1 MNFIFWNLE
10 KKPAC
15 YDVIIDIVIE
25 KNIDII
31 AIAEFPIGPDET
43 KTFLSKLKTIDSNF
57 EWLQPVTKEKVMV
70 FYNKNNA
77 IVSNQYNEGKV
88 AIKKISSI
96 TSKVNAYVAYCH
108 LESKVNINDEEQAER
123 VTKLKETLCSFE
135 KDIDD
140 KDGFLLLC
148 GDLNMN
154 PFEKGLIK
162 ANGLNAVMDS
172 SIAKKYSRKVQ
183 GQSYKFFY
191 NPMWGFLG
199 DLGKGNVSG
208 TYYFNP
214 SNHIQYFWNVF
225 DQVLLRPEA
234 IPYFDKEALNILT
247 STMHYNLLKKS
258 GAIDDKQYSDHLP
271 IIFKL
276 NI

>member
-25 KNIDII
+25 KNIDVI

-57 EWLQPVTKEKVMV
+57 EWLQLVTKEKVMV

>member
-25 KNIDII
+25 KNIDVI
-31 AIAEFPIGPDET
+31 AIAEFSIGPDET

>member
-1 MNFIFWNLE
+1 MNLIFWNLE

-25 KNIDII
+25 KNIDVI

-108 LESKVNINDEEQAER
+108 LESKVNINDDEQAER

>member
-25 KNIDII
+25 KNIDVI

-108 LESKVNINDEEQAER
+108 LESKVNINDDEQAER

>member
-1 MNFIFWNLE
+1 MNFLFWNVE
-10 KKPAC
+10 KKPTC
-15 YDVIIDIVIE
+15 YDVIIDVVE
-25 KNIDII
+25 DNNIDVI
-31 AIAEFPIGPDET
+31 AIAEFPVGPDEVR
-43 KTFLSKLKTIDSNF
+43 TFLNKLRKKDFNF
-57 EWLQPVTKEKVMV
+57 ELLQAVAREKVLV
-70 FYNKNNA
+70 FFNKTNA
-77 IVSNQYNEGKV
+77 IVKNQYNEGKV
-88 AIKKISSI
+88 AIKMITTN
-96 TSKVNAYVAYCH
+96 TSKVNAYVAFCH
-108 LESKVNINDEEQAER
+108 LESKVNINDDEQAER

-135 KDIDD
+135 NDIDD

-172 SIAKKYSRKVQ
+172 SIAKKKSRKVQ

-208 TYYFNP
+208 TYYFNS

-234 IPYFDKEALNILT
+234 IPYFEKEALDILT
-247 STMHYNLLKKS
+247 STTHYNLLKKS

>member
-1 MNFIFWNLE
+1 MNFLFWNTE
-10 KKPAC
+10 KKSAC
-15 YDVIIDIVIE
+15 YDVIIDIVVE
-25 KNIDII
+25 KNIDVI
-31 AIAEFPIGPDET
+31 AIAEFPIGPDEA

-57 EWLQPVTKEKVMV
+57 ELLQTVTIEKVLV
-70 FYNKNNA
+70 FYNKANA
-77 IVSNQYNEGKV
+77 IVLNQYNEGKV
-88 AIKKISSI
+88 AIKKISAK
-96 TSKVNAYVAYCH
+96 TFKVNAYIAFCH

-135 KDIDD
+135 NDIDD

-172 SIAKKYSRKVQ
+172 SIAKRKSRTVQ

-247 STMHYNLLKKS
+247 STTHYNLLKKS

>member
-1 MNFIFWNLE
+1 MNFLFWNTE
-10 KKPAC
+10 KKPTC
-15 YDVIIDIVIE
+15 FDVIVDIVVE
-25 KNIDII
+25 KNINVI

-43 KTFLSKLKTIDSNF
+43 KSFLSKLKTIDSNF
-57 EWLQPVTKEKVMV
+57 EWLQPMTKEKVLV
-70 FYNKNNA
+70 FYNKANA
-77 IVSNQYNEGKV
+77 NVQNQYNEGKV
-88 AIKKISSI
+88 AIKKISAI
-96 TSKVNAYVAYCH
+96 TSKVNAYVAFCH
-108 LESKVNINDEEQAER
+108 LESKVNINEDEQAER
-123 VTKLKETLCSFE
+123 VAKLKDTLCTFE

-172 SIAKKYSRKVQ
+172 SIAKKKSRKVQ

-214 SNHIQYFWNVF
+214 SNHLQYFWNVF

-247 STMHYNLLKKS
+247 STTHYNLLKKS

>member
-25 KNIDII
+25 KNNDVI

-140 KDGFLLLC
+140 KG
-148 GDLNMN
+148 
-154 PFEKGLIK
+154 E
-162 ANGLNAVMDS
+162 
-172 SIAKKYSRKVQ
+172 
-183 GQSYKFFY
+183 
-191 NPMWGFLG
+191 
-199 DLGKGNVSG
+199 
-208 TYYFNP
+208 
-214 SNHIQYFWNVF
+214 H
-225 DQVLLRPEA
+225 
-234 IPYFDKEALNILT
+234 
-247 STMHYNLLKKS
+247 
-258 GAIDDKQYSDHLP
+258 
-271 IIFKL
+271 
-276 NI
+276 